1 MKTKRLLTALA
12 ALSFLTVAAAGLLP
26 AGHSTAAP
34 KGPCLS
40 RAVEDKELELAQIH
54 TAWRNL
60 YVPGSDPS
68 NPLLGSA
75 PLRAAALGLA
85 HDLAEGTLTA
95 SAVTPQL
102 LAERAIAC
110 GYPEGFAVGGRG
122 IATGKGWTPEQAL
135 MLMTSEQWG
144 PAAAI
149 RVPTYVDGL
158 EMRCIGIAHTSEAG
172 ATPGE
177 AWVIIIMAGTPA
189 CPQAVS
195 NVEPYNGGT
204 PTATATPPFTRP
216 TATPTATPTK
226 TALNNSH
233 RLFIPIAKD

>member
-1 MKTKRLLTALA
+1 MKTKSFLVALA

-40 RAVEDKELELAQIH
+40 RPVEDKELELAQVH
-54 TAWRNL
+54 TPWRYL
-60 YVPGSDPS
+60 YVPDSDPS
-68 NPLLGSA
+68 KPLVGSA

-95 SAVTPQL
+95 AAVTPQL
-102 LAERAIAC
+102 LAERAVAC
-110 GYPEGFAVGGRG
+110 GYPADFAVGGRG
-122 IATGKGWTPEQAL
+122 IATGKGWTAEQAL
-135 MLMTSEQWG
+135 TLMTSEQWG

-149 RVPTYVDGL
+149 RVPAYVDGL
-158 EMRCIGIAHTSEAG
+158 EMRCIGIAHTSEPG

-177 AWVIIIMAGTPA
+177 AWVIIIMAGTPS

-195 NVEPYNGGT
+195 NVEPYSGGT

-216 TATPTATPTK
+216 TATPTATPTAK
-226 TALNNSH
+226 PPADPH
-233 RLFIPIAKD
+233 RLFMPIAKD